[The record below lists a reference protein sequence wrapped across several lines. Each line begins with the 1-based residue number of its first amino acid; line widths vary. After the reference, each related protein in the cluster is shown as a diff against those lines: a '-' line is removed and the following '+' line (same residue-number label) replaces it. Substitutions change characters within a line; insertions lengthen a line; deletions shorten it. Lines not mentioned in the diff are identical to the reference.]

1 MIHRF
6 RKLKERYQS
15 VSKAKKATFWIT
27 LSSFVQRGI
36 SFITVP
42 VFTRVLS
49 PADYGSV
56 SVYSS
61 WESVAVYLVTLGVT
75 YGGFNNGMIKFKDD
89 REGYTSSVMGLVT
102 TMGFL
107 WLAVCLHFSGQ
118 VYSLTGLPLVL
129 IFLLFVEVVSSGV
142 YDVWVSRMKFDFEYR
157 KMVAASLLLAVFCP
171 ALAILFI
178 SFAEDK
184 VLARIAS
191 FVAVEAVFA
200 LVLGIAMMKQ
210 GRKVFS
216 WKYWKFTLLFNIP
229 LLPHYLSQVIL
240 SSSDRILIGNM
251 CSVSDAGVYSI
262 AYSVGMIMTLLTSS
276 LNSTVVPWLYRKLDG
291 KEYGRI
297 RKMSVVL
304 LGGIAVAVLFIDALA
319 PDIVAILAP
328 PEYGEAMSLVPIISA
343 SVFFMFVYSYCSNIE
358 FFYEKRGLAT
368 AASMLAALLNVFL
381 NIVLIPV
388 IGYQAAGFTT
398 MACYIAMSVAHY
410 AFAQRVT
417 RASEGVAVLDGR
429 SIWGIG
435 IAFCVVSVLFSGLY
449 AFALARYALVATLL
463 VVAIWKR
470 DAIVSKLKEGLS

>member
-1 MIHRF
+1 MLNRV
-6 RKLKERYQS
+6 RKVRERYQALS
-15 VSKAKKATFWIT
+15 RAKRATFWIT

-42 VFTRVLS
+42 IFTRMLS
-49 PADYGSV
+49 TADYGTV

-61 WESVAVYLVTLGVT
+61 WETVAVYLVTLGVT

-102 TMGFL
+102 AMGAL
-107 WLAVCLHFSGQ
+107 WLAACLLLSGQ
-118 VYSLTGLPLVL
+118 VTLLTGLPLAL
-129 IFLLFVEVVSSGV
+129 IVLLFVEVVSSCI

-157 KMVAASLLLAVFCP
+157 RMVVASLLLAVLCP
-171 ALAILFI
+171 ALAILLI
-178 SFAEDK
+178 SFLRDK
-184 VLARIAS
+184 VLARVAS

-200 LVLGIAMMKQ
+200 LVLGVAMMRR
-210 GRKVFS
+210 GGKVFS
-216 WKYWKFTLLFNIP
+216 WEYWKFTLVFNIP
-229 LLPHYLSQVIL
+229 LLPHYLSQVVL

-251 CSVSDAGVYSI
+251 CSASDAGIYSI
-262 AYSVGMIMTLLTSS
+262 AYSVGMVMTLLTNS

-291 KEYGRI
+291 KEYDRI

-304 LGGIAVAVLFIDALA
+304 LGGIAAVILFVDALA

-328 PEYGEAMSLVPIISA
+328 PEYGEAMSLVPVISA

-368 AASMLAALLNVFL
+368 AASVLGAILNIILNV
-381 NIVLIPV
+381 ILIPV
-388 IGYQAAGFTT
+388 FGYQVAGFTT

-410 AFAQRVT
+410 VFAQRVA
-417 RASEGVAVLDGR
+417 RAEEGVAILDGR
-429 SIWGIG
+429 TIWGIG

-449 AFALARYALVATLL
+449 EFAFARYGLVVVLLVA
-463 VVAIWKR
+463 AICKR
-470 DAIVSKLKEGLS
+470 AAIVSKLKEGLS